1 MVAESQKVLDHTLNA
16 KELGLPVIFI
26 THSVHH
32 DMTLLDRYTVIHHSK
47 RVETC
52 VKGEVTF
59 EDVTNLITED

>member
-1 MVAESQKVLDHTLNA
+1 LIRSD
-16 KELGLPVIFI
+16 
-26 THSVHH
+26 VHH
-32 DMTLLDRYTVIHHSK
+32 GMALLDRYTVIHHSK